1 MPLYLYQGLDTESI
15 FELMHPMQDA
25 PLRLHPESGEPL
37 RRLYT
42 APNLGGKHSAEA
54 VQATLSKENL
64 AAKGF
69 TKYEKARTGQYD
81 RTVGTQGPAHLR
93 VKA

>member
-1 MPLYLYQGLDTESI
+1 MPLYLYQGLDTQST

-42 APNLGGKHSAEA
+42 PPHLGGKHSEETI
-54 VQATLSKENL
+54 QSTLSKENL

-69 TKYEKARTGQYD
+69 TKYEKVKTGQYE

-93 VKA
+93 L